1 MDISADGFD
10 SDCDEQDDAPS
21 DKLTVQNLSNNIKIN
36 DISNVQAYRIAIFSK
51 SKL

>member
-10 SDCDEQDDAPS
+10 SDCDEQEDARS

-36 DISNVQAYRIAIFSK
+36 NDGMMQKNKK
-51 SKL
+51 SF